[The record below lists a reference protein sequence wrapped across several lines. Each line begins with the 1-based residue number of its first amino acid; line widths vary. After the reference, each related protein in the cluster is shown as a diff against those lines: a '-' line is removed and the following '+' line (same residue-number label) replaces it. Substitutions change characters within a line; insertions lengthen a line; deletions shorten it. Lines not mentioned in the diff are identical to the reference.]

1 DSYEKSII
9 DELQRLSASV
19 TPFDVELQ
27 GFGSFGHT
35 LFVNVKSADPIL
47 ELTTKRRQALR
58 PFLRNGKAYT
68 PYFVTKPHITI
79 ARNLTPSQ
87 TVTIWTIW
95 RRTRYRDTF
104 QARGMTLLKRK
115 AGTLGYTTV
124 KKFTFLA
131 MAPQFTQGKLFA

>member
-1 DSYEKSII
+1 FIFTKNNRIMDALYQNTFGFYLYEYLLIIEPTGTVQKQLQAFKQYFIKSYRYSNTVVSKSHLTLMRFIQYDSYEKSII

-58 PFLRNGKAYT
+58 PFLRNGKAY
-68 PYFVTKPHITI
+68 
-79 ARNLTPSQ
+79 
-87 TVTIWTIW
+87 
-95 RRTRYRDTF
+95 
-104 QARGMTLLKRK
+104 
-115 AGTLGYTTV
+115 
-124 KKFTFLA
+124 
-131 MAPQFTQGKLFA
+131 